1 MAAEGDQTPS
11 VGGMEVPFQVGISNS
26 EIDLSIADERE
37 RWLRGQPTEV
47 AMVIAARAA
56 LRAVT
61 GLSLARGAG
70 RSRLTRRRMILRVFR
85 AVAAA
90 WAVSAFLGRR
100 DALSNA
106 ARKAVSG
113 LGDVQATPP
122 ERAAAYALATLLASN
137 MDAAARATTCIGYA
151 LDMAG
156 ARGQLAFD
164 SMLNAIVTDANLLRE
179 RYSSVTIATSQLW
192 PSRTPDWVLESW
204 GELKHSLIAENEG
217 WDVWTLWY
225 EARLSGDIIQ
235 QRLEIAR
242 ALIPDELWHQEP
254 RALNTR
260 IQELIDENEV
270 PSSPPGLQG
279 VQGAG
284 VAGTIMPLTTNS
296 PGTVQLEGLA
306 SVAVGSIGIS
316 ATAEVIPN
324 PTIEAVVSQI
334 KSSPQVFEEAARFAA
349 RSIEQELENLAAKIP
364 NEPGALEGY
373 REVRAALQR
382 LQSGFEGLAS
392 SVREAT
398 EVSDAAQQTALL
410 RKVVRA
416 AKEISEGFV
425 DWFVE
430 NGNRAGRV
438 IAELGLVGVI
448 SGTLSYF
455 AGVPPFLAFPVTVA
469 AMSGR
474 SIWDAIKAFAPNKD
488 KTEQN

>member
-11 VGGMEVPFQVGISNS
+11 TGGMEVPFQVGTSDT
-26 EIDLSIADERE
+26 ELDLSNQDERE
-37 RWLRGQPTEV
+37 RWLRGQPAEV

-56 LRAVT
+56 LRAVP
-61 GLSLARGAG
+61 GLSLARGAS

-90 WAVSAFLGRR
+90 WAVSALPGRR
-100 DALSNA
+100 DALSSA

-137 MDAAARATTCIGYA
+137 MDAAARATTCMGYA

-192 PSRTPDWVLESW
+192 PSRPPDWVLESW

-225 EARLSGDIIQ
+225 EARLSGEIIQ
-235 QRLEIAR
+235 QPLEIAR
-242 ALIPDELWHQEP
+242 VLIPDELWHQEP

-270 PSSPPGLQG
+270 SSRPPRLQG
-279 VQGAG
+279 VQGEG
-284 VAGTIMPLTTNS
+284 VAGTIMPLAANS
-296 PGTVQLEGLA
+296 PDPVQLEGRA
-306 SVAVGSIGIS
+306 SVAVGFS

-373 REVRAALQR
+373 HEVRAALRR

-398 EVSDAAQQTALL
+398 EVGDVVQQTALL

-416 AKEISEGFV
+416 AREISEGFV

-469 AMSGR
+469 AMSGQ

-488 KTEQN
+488 KTGKN